1 MAAVSLGEFTA
12 TVGPQLAADLRL
24 ANREAVNV
32 CALEITTRARRAL
45 QAVIGPEQR
54 LSGQR
59 IAYTWSGADRKQG
72 KADRRGIKINPYYK
86 AADAPVHPTAL
97 VGVRGPAQRVE
108 HPRKGGYP
116 IGPTAG
122 RPSRGAPSLEPLD
135 ISTMID
141 RSKQRVRAGEHL
153 RRPALRMPDGSYR
166 YGVKGGAITRPS
178 APITRT
184 FRLAPVIVDRLAV
197 DTMRKYMD
205 LSLGKAS

>member
-12 TVGPQLAADLRL
+12 IVGPKLAADLRL

-32 CALEITTRARRAL
+32 SALEITTRARRAL

-59 IAYTWSGADRKQG
+59 VAYTWTGADRKQG
-72 KADRRGIKINPYYK
+72 KAGGRGIRVNPYYRP
-86 AADAPVHPTAL
+86 AMAPVHPTAL

-108 HPRKGGYP
+108 HPRRGGYP

-122 RPSRGAPSLEPLD
+122 RASRGAPSLEPLD
-135 ISTMID
+135 ISAMID
-141 RSKQRVRAGEHL
+141 RSRQRVRAGEHL
-153 RRPALRMPDGSYR
+153 RRPALRMPDGAYR
-166 YGVKGGAITRPS
+166 YGVKGGAITRPP

-184 FRLAPVIVDRLAV
+184 FRLAPVIVDRLAAA
-197 DTMRKYMD
+197 TMQKYMD
-205 LSLGKAS
+205 LTLRKVA